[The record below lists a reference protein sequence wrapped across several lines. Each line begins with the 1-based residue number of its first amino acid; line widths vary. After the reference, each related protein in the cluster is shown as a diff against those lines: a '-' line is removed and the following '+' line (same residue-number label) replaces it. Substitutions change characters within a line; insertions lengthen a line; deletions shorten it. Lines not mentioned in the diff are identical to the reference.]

1 MKKIRIWI
9 RLGIQTAMLFKIFS
23 ASLYGIE
30 AYLVEVEVD
39 IALGLPDFVIVGL
52 PDAAVRESR
61 ERVKAALKN
70 CGYNFPSRKVIINL
84 APADRRKE
92 GSSFDLPIALGLL
105 AHLDIF
111 PVERLKGYLFLGEL
125 ALDGRIKRGKGILS
139 STVLAKRMGFEGI
152 VVPKENEKE
161 AALVQDANIF
171 GLENLARVVQFLAHP
186 ESVTPSRFPLRD
198 LLPSPRY
205 DVDFLEIRGQQHAK
219 RALEVASA
227 GGHNTLLIGP
237 PGAGKTM
244 LARRLP
250 TILPPMSFEEIIQVT
265 QVYSASGLLRSKGVI
280 GERPFRAPHHTTSV
294 AGLIGGGL
302 IPKPGEVSLAHRG
315 VLFLDELPEFR
326 KCALEGLRQPLED
339 GEVTVS
345 RTSMSVTYPS
355 SFMLVAAMNPCE
367 DAVAGF
373 SFGDVECSDSQRF
386 RYYSKISR
394 PLLDRIDIQVEVPRV
409 EFKDIISDYEGEKSS
424 EIRKRVVAARKTQLI
439 RYRKKRIFCNAQM
452 GNRELKRY
460 CQVSAEGKALLEM
473 AVNKLGFSARAYMRA
488 LKVARTIGDLAGAEN
503 ISPSDISEAIQYRM
517 MDKYF

>member
-1 MKKIRIWI
+1 
-9 RLGIQTAMLFKIFS
+9 MLFKIFS

-39 IALGLPDFVIVGL
+39 ISLGLPDFVIVGL

-70 CGYNFPSRKVIINL
+70 CGYKFPSRKVIINL

-111 PVERLKGYLFLGEL
+111 PIERLQNYLFLGEL
-125 ALDGRIKRGKGILS
+125 ALDGKLKSGKGILS
-139 STVLAKRMGFEGI
+139 STVLAKQLAFEGI
-152 VVPKENEKE
+152 VVPKDNEKE
-161 AALVQDANIF
+161 AALVQGIDIF
-171 GLENLARVVQFLAHP
+171 ALEDLVRVTWLLAHTD
-186 ESVTPSRFPLRD
+186 SISPSLYRPAD
-198 LLPSPRY
+198 LLPSCDY
-205 DVDFLEIRGQQHAK
+205 DVDFQEIRGQQHAK

-227 GGHNTLLIGP
+227 GGHNVLLIGP

-250 TILPPMSFEEIIQVT
+250 TILPPMSFEEIIEVT
-265 QVYSASGLLRSKGVI
+265 QIYSASGLLRSGGVVS
-280 GERPFRAPHHTTSV
+280 ERPFRSPHHTTSV

-302 IPKPGEVSLAHRG
+302 WPKPGEVSLAHHG

-326 KCALEGLRQPLED
+326 KHAIDSLRQPLED

-345 RTSMSVTYPS
+345 RATMSVSYPS

-367 DAVAGF
+367 DAVAGPA
-373 SFGDVECSDSQRF
+373 SGDIECTDVQRY

-394 PLLDRIDIQVEVPRV
+394 PFLDRIDIQIEVPKV
-409 EFKDIISDYEGEKSS
+409 EFGDIVSKLEGESS
-424 EIRKRVVAARKTQLI
+424 AEVRRRVVKARRTQVK
-439 RYRKKRIFCNAQM
+439 RYKKNKIFSNAQM
-452 GNRELKRY
+452 GTREVRKF
-460 CQVSAEGKALLEM
+460 CQVSPEGTELLKM
-473 AVNKLGFSARAYMRA
+473 AVDKLGFSARAYARI
-488 LKVARTIGDLAGAEN
+488 LKVARTIADLEEEEK
-503 ISPSDISEAIQYRM
+503 IDPRHISEAIQYRM
-517 MDKYF
+517 LDKYF